1 MYVCVHLYT
10 IRYYTV
16 HGSWAV
22 QLSALVNGFQNICC
36 WILGHCRREWSN
48 MIQMF
53 RTWWDTTHWLPT
65 AKCPRLQ
72 LGSGPWKSSPSI
84 GWLYPLV
91 MTNIAI
97 ENGNRN
103 SGFTH
108 EKIVIF
114 HSYVSLPEGNP
125 MIHPIQWYPR
135 PHSWDSSRT
144 AAPASWS
151 PRVAW
156 RVSRPTRRPGS
167 LRRRGHP
174 KQTGE
179 IDEAKQGFLPSQR
192 VILHRNMIML
202 QSLIMIS
209 PFKRHWF

>member
-1 MYVCVHLYT
+1 MMYVCVHLYT

-114 HSYVSLPEGNP
+114 HSYVSLPEGNVSP
-125 MIHPIQWYPR
+125 YFTCNMPC
-135 PHSWDSSRT
+135 HST
-144 AAPASWS
+144 PCVCAH
-151 PRVAW
+151 
-156 RVSRPTRRPGS
+156 
-167 LRRRGHP
+167 LC
-174 KQTGE
+174 
-179 IDEAKQGFLPSQR
+179 AKREQCLGFG
-192 VILHRNMIML
+192 
-202 QSLIMIS
+202 
-209 PFKRHWF
+209 